1 MYGTTLMT
9 AALLPFQK
17 ARMPS
22 SPDQS
27 GAESKWSKM
36 CWKSR
41 EWPARCT
48 LGNAHV
54 CDFVQSPGS
63 AEMVSLVTS
72 TIQLGEENR
81 GYGRLT
87 VYCWNVVKVSPAV
100 GSRIGFAK
108 VTWTVGQS
116 DGCKG
121 GEREGTGRT

>member
-36 CWKSR
+36 SLKSR

-48 LGNAHV
+48 LGNGHV
-54 CDFVQSPGS
+54 RDFVTLFKVHTARKWSP
-63 AEMVSLVTS
+63 L
-72 TIQLGEENR
+72 
-81 GYGRLT
+81 
-87 VYCWNVVKVSPAV
+87 
-100 GSRIGFAK
+100 
-108 VTWTVGQS
+108 
-116 DGCKG
+116 
-121 GEREGTGRT
+121 